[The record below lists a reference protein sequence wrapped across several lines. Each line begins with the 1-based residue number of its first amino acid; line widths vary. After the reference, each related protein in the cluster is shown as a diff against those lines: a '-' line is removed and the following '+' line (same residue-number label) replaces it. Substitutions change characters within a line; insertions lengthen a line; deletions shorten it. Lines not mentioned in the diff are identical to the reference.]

1 MTAQLP
7 LTILGGFLGAG
18 KTTLVN
24 HLLRHADGR
33 RLAVLVNEFGELP
46 IDEDLIEAEGD
57 DLISISGGC
66 VCCSYGS
73 DLTAALMDLA
83 RMEPRPD
90 HVLLE
95 SSGVAIP
102 GAIAAT
108 VGLLQGYRLDGIV
121 VLADAETLR
130 ATAEDRYMGDTVLRQ
145 LEDADLLILNKC
157 DLVTEAALA
166 DLRQWIGARHPS
178 LRPIETQQAAVDP
191 AVVLGGFDAAPASAA
206 TPHNPV
212 ESRHLRL
219 DGPVDDPA
227 ALAAALARD
236 DLGLIR
242 AKGFVTDRAG
252 ARFLIQVVGRRAA
265 CTPARGPTSAP
276 DGIVCLGVGGQADW
290 PAVLALGSRV
300 SEQA

>member
-1 MTAQLP
+1 MTAPLP

-24 HLLRHADGR
+24 HLLRHAEGR

-130 ATAEDRYMGDTVLRQ
+130 ATAADRYMGDTVTRQ
-145 LEDADLLILNKC
+145 LEDADLVVLNKC
-157 DLVTEAALA
+157 DLVTGAELSALRGWLQDRHA
-166 DLRQWIGARHPS
+166 GLRQVEAR
-178 LRPIETQQAAVDP
+178 QAAVDP
-191 AVVLGGFDAAPASAA
+191 AVVLGGFDGAPVSAR
-206 TPHNPV
+206 TPENPV
-212 ESRHLRL
+212 QSRHLRL

-227 ALAAALARD
+227 ALAGALAQDR
-236 DLGLIR
+236 LGLIR

-265 CTPARGPTSAP
+265 CTPAPGPVSAP
-276 DGIVCLGVGGQADW
+276 DGIVCLGAGGRADW
-290 PAVLALGSRV
+290 PAVLALGART
-300 SEQA
+300 SEEA